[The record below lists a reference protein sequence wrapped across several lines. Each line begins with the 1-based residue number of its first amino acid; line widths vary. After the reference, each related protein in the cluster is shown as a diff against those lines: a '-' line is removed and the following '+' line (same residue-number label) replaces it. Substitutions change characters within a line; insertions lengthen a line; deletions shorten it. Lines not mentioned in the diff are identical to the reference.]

1 MSDMS
6 DPSSRPPRGN
16 GANSTT
22 SLSKALFGWL
32 RGLGGLRTED
42 TSLRESIE
50 ELIDDQAEAEQPV
63 NPDERLMLRNIAKL
77 REVEVGDVMVP
88 RANIVAIAVEATMEE
103 VIERVRQGFHSR
115 MPVYRGTLD
124 DVIGMVHV
132 KDLAI
137 LDRRA
142 NAFDLKSLARDVL
155 FVPSSV
161 SASNL
166 LSKMRDSRI
175 HMAIVVDEYG
185 GTDGLATIED
195 LVEEIVGEIE
205 DEYDQAEEPLLI
217 ERPDGTLEADARTPI
232 VDLEAKLGIA
242 LMAEDRDEDIDSVG
256 GLVASLAGRVPKAGE
271 RVAHPD
277 GLEFEIIEADARR
290 IKRLRIQN
298 APVRAANANR

>member
-16 GANSTT
+16 GANSPT

-32 RGLGGLRTED
+32 RRLGGLRAED

-50 ELIDDQAEAEQPV
+50 ELIDEQAEAEQPV
-63 NPDERLMLRNIAKL
+63 NPDERVMLRNIAKL

-88 RANIVAIAVEATMEE
+88 RADIIAVGVDATIDE
-103 VIERVRQGFHSR
+103 VIERVRQDFHSR

-142 NAFDLKSLARDVL
+142 NAFDLDGLARDVL

-161 SASNL
+161 SVSDL

-205 DEYDQAEEPLLI
+205 DEYDQAEAPLLI

-232 VDLEAKLGIA
+232 ADLEAKLGIP

-256 GLVASLAGRVPKAGE
+256 GLVVSLAGRVPKAGE

-290 IKRLRIQN
+290 IKRLRIQS
-298 APVRAANANR
+298 APVKAANANR